1 MLSNIHHQAFIHEDF
16 YKLLI
21 WQNTMKST
29 HLWSLFSFYNYRY
42 NYKHNMGNYSRGER
56 IVLCLEPL
64 SSMLKSC
71 SSRYEVVN
79 LQSKWSAPYGAKE
92 LHVPAGNKVNEP
104 EFKSNSNFRKNVEGR
119 STTVQKILNST
130 EGIKFTSTLFCQ
142 TECKKKEKHR
152 RHYNASIHPSGHIS
166 VL

>member
-1 MLSNIHHQAFIHEDF
+1 
-16 YKLLI
+16 
-21 WQNTMKST
+21 
-29 HLWSLFSFYNYRY
+29 
-42 NYKHNMGNYSRGER
+42 MGNYSRGER

-130 EGIKFTSTLFCQ
+130 EGIKFTLKLFCQ
-142 TECKKKEKHR
+142 TECKKKKNIEGTTMHP
-152 RHYNASIHPSGHIS
+152 SIHRAIFQYYSQQCLELMNWFHFQRHTVSLILRAWAEKIQRRTFICAS
-166 VL
+166 NMSFFYHF